1 MKKICLVIMTLI
13 LSVSTL
19 SYADEWKTYANQKLG
34 YEIHYPAN
42 GAVTAVGEAVKNNF
56 YLNPLQPVADLL
68 QTPEFANARV
78 NSKSLVK
85 IAFPNYYLI
94 MLSIDHAPKNIVLPQ
109 AQLINIGQYNFY
121 KQYSTDAA
129 MGHDFTY
136 YTYFLRRHDHVYVF
150 LFLLTKNIY
159 TDNGSENAQD
169 PTKVNTQVFE
179 QILSTL
185 KFH

>member
-1 MKKICLVIMTLI
+1 MKKINLVIMTLI
-13 LSVSTL
+13 LSISIG
-19 SYADEWKTYANQKLG
+19 YADEWKTYANQKLG

-42 GAVTAVGEAVKNNF
+42 GAVTAVGEAVKSNF

-94 MLSIDHAPKNIVLPQ
+94 MLSIDHAPKNITLPE
-109 AQLINIGQYNFY
+109 AQLINIGRYNFY
-121 KQYSTDAA
+121 KQTSADAG

-136 YTYFLRRHDHVYVF
+136 YTYFLRRHEHFYVF
-150 LFLLTKNIY
+150 LFLIAKNIY
-159 TDNGSENAQD
+159 RDNDSEKAQA
-169 PTKVNTQVFE
+169 PQNQQVFQ

-185 KFH
+185 KFY